1 MSVSRIYLLA
11 ALVVEL
17 SAYGIAVPL
26 TIVNADFSAVPILCG
41 GYSYQFFGGDCS
53 SIPPQQDFNATPGFG
68 WTLIIQS
75 GIGLTAPNSAF
86 QPVAPQNIVH
96 PQIQ

>member
-41 GYSYQFFGGDCS
+41 G
-53 SIPPQQDFNATPGFG
+53 FG